1 MLPLLT
7 LILST
12 AATVI
17 ATLPTQLVYQSPTG
31 FPFENIAVRPS
42 GKLLLTSV
50 FSPTL
55 NTLDPASTNAT
66 LVEVHTFPNSTSLTG
81 IIEYAPDIYAMVA
94 STLDTTTRRAVPGS
108 IVIWGINFTAD
119 PAAVKRIAGIPD
131 GTLNGLSTVPGAP
144 ALILVADSALGAAYQ
159 INVQTGTVRTAVQ
172 DAALAPDAP
181 TVAIGINGLH
191 VRAGELYFTNSA
203 LQTFARVSISVDAVG
218 VHQAG
223 VVQVLGTVQ
232 STQPASVAFFDDF
245 ALDSAGRAWIA
256 TQPGSLTLFFQ
267 LANGTWTQETVAGD
281 PDASNV
287 VFMVPTAAAFGRR
300 KGEDKMLYVVTLGG
314 QVVRVN
320 TASV

>member
-12 AATVI
+12 AAIVL
-17 ATLPTQLVYQSPTG
+17 ATLPTQL
-31 FPFENIAVRPS
+31 S

-50 FSPTL
+50 ISPTL
-55 NTLDPASTNAT
+55 NILDPASTNAT
-66 LVEVHTFPNSTSLTG
+66 LVEVHTFPNCTGLAG
-81 IIEYAPDIYAMVA
+81 IIEYAPDVYAVVA
-94 STLDTTTRRAVPGS
+94 STLDTTTRRAVPES
-108 IVIWGINFTAD
+108 NVIWGIDFTAD

-159 INVQTGTVRTAVQ
+159 INVHTGAVRTAVQ

-181 TVAIGINGLH
+181 TVALGINGLH

-223 VVQVLGTVQ
+223 AVQVLGTVQ

-245 ALDSAGRAWIA
+245 ALDSTGRAWVA
-256 TQPGSLTLFFQ
+256 THPGSLTLSFQ
-267 LANGTWTQETVAGD
+267 FANGTWAQETVAGD
-281 PDASNV
+281 PDASNA
-287 VFMVPTAAAFGRR
+287 VFMDPTATAFGRR

-314 QVVRVN
+314 QIVRVN
-320 TASV
+320 TVSV